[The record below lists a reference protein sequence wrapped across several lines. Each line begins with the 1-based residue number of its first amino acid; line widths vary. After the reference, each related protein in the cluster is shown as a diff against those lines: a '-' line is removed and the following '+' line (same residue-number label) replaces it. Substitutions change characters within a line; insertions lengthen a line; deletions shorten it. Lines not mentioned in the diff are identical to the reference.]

1 MLDDFTYVLT
11 KRDKKSITDFLFNS
25 HQPYSI
31 IIKTS
36 DEEIM
41 KKCDRVLFMHE
52 GKIIAD
58 GSFDKISATEEFK
71 LISDEL
77 TELN

>member
-1 MLDDFTYVLT
+1 
-11 KRDKKSITDFLFNS
+11 
-25 HQPYSI
+25 
-31 IIKTS
+31 
-36 DEEIM
+36 M